1 MRFSLIT
8 ALALSLAYSVLF
20 PALAHAQQTA
30 QVRIQEGTRDAQ
42 QIAPNAPRSAII
54 LDYREEM
61 RKFIQSI
68 SIFARKYRPDFAI
81 IAENGLDLVVK
92 REEDDE
98 TRTFP
103 ARTYVRSIDGVLQEA
118 MFFGKQKFGKPN
130 ANKESQEQTL
140 KLAEQAQK
148 SGLKVFTMDY
158 ARTPAVIDKAIR
170 MNAAKKFI
178 PFVAPAKGRD
188 LNSLPRYP
196 KRPVNENP
204 NSIVSLSTVRNFL
217 RIGDSAAFGRQD
229 EFTLKIHETN
239 YDLVIVDVF
248 HGRSPLSKQAVET
261 LKYKKIGGRRKV
273 LAYMDIGS
281 ASSYLYYWKPY
292 WREGS
297 PLWLSAPV
305 RGDPD
310 RFYVEYWNPEW
321 QKIITGDTKSY
332 VYGAIDLG
340 FDGVVLGGI
349 DAYRYFETG
358 GEILDEEQ

>member
-1 MRFSLIT
+1 MVICS
-8 ALALSLAYSVLF
+8 
-20 PALAHAQQTA
+20 
-30 QVRIQEGTRDAQ
+30 
-42 QIAPNAPRSAII
+42 
-54 LDYREEM
+54 
-61 RKFIQSI
+61 
-68 SIFARKYRPDFAI
+68 
-81 IAENGLDLVVK
+81 
-92 REEDDE
+92 
-98 TRTFP
+98 FP
-103 ARTYVRSIDGVLQEA
+103 ARTYIRSIDGVLQEA
-118 MFFGKQKFGKPN
+118 MFFGKPIFGKPN
-130 ANKESQEQTL
+130 TNKESQEQTL

-148 SGLKVFTMDY
+148 SGLKVFTMDF
-158 ARTPAVIDKAIR
+158 ARTPAVIDKALR

-188 LNSLPRYP
+188 LNSLPPYP

-297 PLWLSAPV
+297 PLWISAPV

-340 FDGVVLGGI
+340 FDGVVLGGL

-358 GEILDEEQ
+358 GEIPDEEQ